1 MDTGGEMANVTR
13 EHRQQAWLRFGGV
26 LRIGT
31 GHAQYEWLET
41 GALPPPGTSKI
52 ELLDDIAQAIAS
64 AEADGR
70 AKERLSVVAWM
81 RRRGGQHT
89 NGGSQAAWN
98 HVRDSIADQVVSGA
112 HVISTQRVTKEE

>member
-1 MDTGGEMANVTR
+1 MDAGGEMANVTR

-41 GALPPPGTSKI
+41 GALPGPGTSQL
-52 ELLDDIAQAIAS
+52 ELLDEIAQAIAQ

-70 AKERLSVVAWM
+70 AAERLAVVSWM
-81 RRRGGQHT
+81 RQRGGQRT
-89 NGGSQAAWN
+89 NGGAEAAWN
-98 HVRDSIADQVVSGA
+98 HVRDGIADRIEAGVHEA
-112 HVISTQRVTKEE
+112 KP